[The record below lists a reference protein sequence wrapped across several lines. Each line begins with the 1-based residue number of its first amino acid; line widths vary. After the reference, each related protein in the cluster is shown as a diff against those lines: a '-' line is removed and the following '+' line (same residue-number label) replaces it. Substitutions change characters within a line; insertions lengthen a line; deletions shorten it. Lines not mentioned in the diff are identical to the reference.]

1 MKDRK
6 VILLVEDSPAQ
17 MINVKRDL
25 EHAGLKVL
33 WAPDGAA
40 GIHMAKRFLPSA
52 IVMDLELPDMNG
64 AEVCKLLKRFDGTKD
79 IPILVLTIHTEVE
92 SFVEAMGA
100 GTVDFIPKDVFSNRV
115 LIETLRQLNILDSN

>member
-1 MKDRK
+1 MNDPKT
-6 VILLVEDSPAQ
+6 ILLVEDSPAQ
-17 MINVKRDL
+17 MINVKRAL

-40 GIHMAKRFLPSA
+40 GVHMAKHFLPSA

-79 IPILVLTIHTEVE
+79 IPILVLTIHTEVD
-92 SFVEAMGA
+92 SFIEAMGA

-115 LIETLRQLNILDSN
+115 LIETLRQLNILNSN